1 MKFQKELIDLFFS
14 LMEKSPDLDEIRSMI
29 GPFVKTRKAFNVVAL
44 GVFENRKN
52 TLAKKYN
59 SISMCACDLHQV
71 ARITEA
77 LGFKLTEITKKKLM
91 KDLEDCGSN
100 DLAVLGI
107 KTKKH

>member
-1 MKFQKELIDLFFS
+1 MKFQKRINRPIFF
-14 LMEKSPDLDEIRSMI
+14 LDGKSPDLDEIRSMI

-77 LGFKLTEITKKKLM
+77 LGFKLTEITKKK
-91 KDLEDCGSN
+91 S
-100 DLAVLGI
+100 
-107 KTKKH
+107 